1 MHIHMM
7 TLPLQAAQ
15 ANLTITPAVQPVLPQ
30 QRRLQHQPRQP
41 RRPRR
46 PQRQLKQKPSN
57 HQLRFQQDLK
67 QFLQLYL
74 QQHPQQNF

>member
-15 ANLTITPAVQPVLPQ
+15 ANLTITPAVQPVLPHQ
-30 QRRLQHQPRQP
+30 QRLQH
-41 RRPRR
+41 RPRR
-46 PQRQLKQKPSN
+46 PQRQLKQNPLN

-74 QQHPQQNF
+74 QQHRQQNL

>member
-15 ANLTITPAVQPVLPQ
+15 ANLTTTPAVQPVLPQ
-30 QRRLQHQPRQP
+30 QRRLQHQPG
-41 RRPRR
+41 RPRR
-46 PQRQLKQKPSN
+46 PQRQLKQKPLN

-74 QQHPQQNF
+74 QQHRQQNL